1 MAYTRYIFSITFDIN
16 GKREM
21 GLKFSGLV
29 LDPFLY
35 NGFNLA
41 ILQSLGKSPEE
52 MEILHIFVIGFAR
65 IFAPSFKNL
74 PEILSIPAA
83 FEMSV
88 NCKTSKTFFSVVKFR
103 LKLSFS
109 SMYPGTKF
117 QLIWRTSDFG
127 TKFAPKNMSE
137 KKFK

>member
-1 MAYTRYIFSITFDIN
+1 
-16 GKREM
+16 M

-52 MEILHIFVIGFAR
+52 MQVLHIFSIGFAR

-74 PEILSIPAA
+74 PETLSIPAA
-83 FEMSV
+83 FEMSI
-88 NCKTSKTFFSVVKFR
+88 NSKTSKTFLSVVKFR
-103 LKLSFS
+103 LKILLVLF
-109 SMYPGTKF
+109 
-117 QLIWRTSDFG
+117 L
-127 TKFAPKNMSE
+127 
-137 KKFK
+137 

>member
-1 MAYTRYIFSITFDIN
+1 MSSWSHTILSIAFDIK

-52 MEILHIFVIGFAR
+52 MQILHIFAAGFVR
-65 IFAPSFKNL
+65 IFARSFK
-74 PEILSIPAA
+74 
-83 FEMSV
+83 
-88 NCKTSKTFFSVVKFR
+88 
-103 LKLSFS
+103 
-109 SMYPGTKF
+109 
-117 QLIWRTSDFG
+117 
-127 TKFAPKNMSE
+127 
-137 KKFK
+137 

>member
-1 MAYTRYIFSITFDIN
+1 
-16 GKREM
+16 M

-29 LDPFLY
+29 LDSFLY

-41 ILQSLGKSPEE
+41 ILQSLGKSPDE

-74 PEILSIPAA
+74 PEILSISAA
-83 FEMSV
+83 FEMSI
-88 NCKTSKTFFSVVKFR
+88 NYKTSKTFSAVKFR

-109 SMYPGTKF
+109 SVFVILVNRIYIK
-117 QLIWRTSDFG
+117 LVRRIWEIL
-127 TKFAPKNMSE
+127 K
-137 KKFK
+137 

>member
-1 MAYTRYIFSITFDIN
+1 MPSITFDIN
-16 GKREM
+16 REREM
-21 GLKFSGLV
+21 GLKFSGLA

-52 MEILHIFVIGFAR
+52 VEILHIFVVGFSR

-74 PEILSIPAA
+74 PEMLSIPAA
-83 FEMSV
+83 FEMSIS
-88 NCKTSKTFFSVVKFR
+88 CKTPKTFFAVVKFR

-109 SMYPGTKF
+109 STI
-117 QLIWRTSDFG
+117 L
-127 TKFAPKNMSE
+127 
-137 KKFK
+137 

>member
-1 MAYTRYIFSITFDIN
+1 
-16 GKREM
+16 M

-52 MEILHIFVIGFAR
+52 MEILHIFAIGFAR

-74 PEILSIPAA
+74 PEISSISAA
-83 FEMSV
+83 FEMSI
-88 NCKTSKTFFSVVKFR
+88 NYKTSKTFSVVKFR

-109 SMYPGTKF
+109 SVFVTLVNRIYIK
-117 QLIWRTSDFG
+117 LVRRIWEIL
-127 TKFAPKNMSE
+127 K
-137 KKFK
+137 

>member
-1 MAYTRYIFSITFDIN
+1 
-16 GKREM
+16 M

-41 ILQSLGKSPEE
+41 ILQSLGKSPDE
-52 MEILHIFVIGFAR
+52 MEILHIFAIAFAR

-74 PEILSIPAA
+74 PKILSIPAA
-83 FEMSV
+83 FEMSI
-88 NCKTSKTFFSVVKFR
+88 NCKTFKTFFSVVKFR

-109 SMYPGTKF
+109 SVFILMVNRIYIKF
-117 QLIWRTSDFG
+117 VRIWEIV
-127 TKFAPKNMSE
+127 K
-137 KKFK
+137 